1 MKWLE
6 TWRES
11 FKNVSQWV
19 NVMIGVVGASYLVMT
34 DSMKADLP
42 TAVVGLMAGAA
53 ALNIF
58 IRNIPQKNKGH

>member
-1 MKWLE
+1 MWLE
-6 TWRES
+6 SWRES
-11 FKNVSQWV
+11 FKNASQWI
-19 NVMIGVVGASYLVMT
+19 NALIGVVGASYLVMT

-53 ALNIF
+53 ALNIL

>member
-1 MKWLE
+1 MWLE
-6 TWRES
+6 TWHES
-11 FKNVSQWV
+11 FKNASQWV
-19 NVMIGVVGASYLVMT
+19 NVLIGVVGASYLVMT

-58 IRNIPQKNKGH
+58 VRNWPQKSKGH